1 MGRVWL
7 HNPKYESKTKES
19 EWHPDP
25 TRPDFD
31 ADVNRASM
39 TIFPPV
45 GPVLGPRHHSHPRDG
60 AQMLSKGP
68 QRKTRVRTDLYT
80 QKVKFCNFC
89 CFLNHIWPWSWKGCD
104 PVTLC
109 STSKLRR
116 SRSASRSPGRPRRAT
131 LGKVSETFFV
141 FFALLSVYFFGLL
154 SVFLFCIVFLYCFL
168 IAFFVL
174 IFCISFFELFFLH
187 CFFFHCFLC
196 IAFLSQGARAVQ
208 WNHGL
213 PRHVRDLRERRE
225 VADSDETNRVSRKN
239 LFVWE

>member
-1 MGRVWL
+1 
-7 HNPKYESKTKES
+7 
-19 EWHPDP
+19 
-25 TRPDFD
+25 
-31 ADVNRASM
+31 M

-141 FFALLSVYFFGLL
+141 FFALLSVYFFALL
-154 SVFLFCIVFLYCFL
+154 SVYLFCIVFLYCFL

-174 IFCISFFELFFLH
+174 FFLHFFLWIVFLH
-187 CFFFHCFLC
+187 CFFF
-196 IAFLSQGARAVQ
+196 IAFFVLLSSVKVREQFNGITAFLDMSAIYASDEKWQKAMRQ
-208 WNHGL
+208 TEF
-213 PRHVRDLRERRE
+213 HVKTCLCEERRCIKK
-225 VADSDETNRVSRKN
+225 RLSRRCPGTLK
-239 LFVWE
+239 VI